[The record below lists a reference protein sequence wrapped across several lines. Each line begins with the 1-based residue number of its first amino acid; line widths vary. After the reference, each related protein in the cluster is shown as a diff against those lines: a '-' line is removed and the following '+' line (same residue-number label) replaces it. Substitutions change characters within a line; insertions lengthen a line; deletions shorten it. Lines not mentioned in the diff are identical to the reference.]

1 VAGAPVQCRDRVGES
16 VAHARFSL
24 DPPFLGQVG
33 EVKISGVELS
43 ISWLVVRLTA

>member
-1 VAGAPVQCRDRVGES
+1 MGTDVCLVNPADQEKRG
-16 VAHARFSL
+16 L
-24 DPPFLGQVG
+24 DKVKYG